1 MRKRNQ
7 YLAVALGAALFSINA
22 FTASAAPTPSPS
34 PSIDSF
40 KAAHEQYKKDRD
52 AYASALRDREFKM
65 RVINST
71 FKSSVDKA
79 ALDARTAMNQATTPE
94 QKNAIASIRR
104 AAVAAAIVARE
115 NAIVDLGP
123 LPTAPIEPVRPAK
136 NGAQGMATQKDKQKR

>member
-7 YLAVALGAALFSINA
+7 YLAVALGASLFSVNTFA
-22 FTASAAPTPSPS
+22 ASAAPTPSPS

-40 KAAHEQYKKDRD
+40 KAAQEQYKKDRD
-52 AYASALRDREFKM
+52 AYFSALRDREFKL

-79 ALDARTAMNQATTPE
+79 ALDARTSMNQATTPE
-94 QKNAIASIRR
+94 QKNAITSVRR

-115 NAIVDLGP
+115 NAIVALGP
-123 LPTAPIEPVRPAK
+123 VPTEPIEPVRPAK